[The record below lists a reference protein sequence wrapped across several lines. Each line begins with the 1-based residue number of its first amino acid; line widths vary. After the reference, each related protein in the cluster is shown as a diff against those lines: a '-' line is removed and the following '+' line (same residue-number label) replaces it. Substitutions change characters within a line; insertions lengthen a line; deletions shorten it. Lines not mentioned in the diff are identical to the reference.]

1 MTAAPAAPDA
11 QHPRHPRRPLRI
23 GNASGFYGDRF
34 DALREMLTGGPL
46 DVLTGD
52 YLAEL
57 TMLILGRDRL
67 KNPDLGYAKTFL
79 RQLEEG
85 LGLAHERGV
94 RIVTNAGGLNPA
106 GLADAVRA
114 LAAEAG
120 VPVTVAHV
128 EGDDLMPYGEGAL
141 TANAY
146 LGSAGITACLRA
158 GADVVVT
165 GRVTDAALVSGPAA
179 WWFDWAADDY
189 DRLAGAVA
197 AGHVLEC
204 GTQATGG
211 NYSFFTAHDV
221 RRPGFPLA
229 EVSEDGS
236 AVITKHPGTGG
247 VVSPGTV
254 TAQLLYETQGVR
266 YLGPDVTARLDTVRL
281 SADGPDRVRISGVLG
296 EPPPAT
302 LKVGVT
308 RIGGWRNEVVF
319 VLTGLDVEAKAALVR
334 AQLSEALEGVADVR
348 WTLSRTDHED
358 APTEETA
365 SALLRLVVRD
375 ASPDRVGRGL
385 TSAAIELALGSYPGF
400 HVTSP
405 PGPAQPYGVFGSDC
419 VPAESVPQVAV
430 LPDGSRRPVPVAR
443 RPAPGAC
450 GPGRRSRDSAP
461 DPTGA
466 PPPDPRA
473 SNAGE
478 AEQDPAPPA
487 FEERGPGRSP
497 DLAASPASEAGGP
510 GPSPDPSASP
520 AFEARGLGRSL
531 GSGRGG
537 VGESPAGRT
546 TRAPLGSVAG
556 ARSGD
561 KGGDA
566 NVGVWV
572 ESAAAWDWLHRTLTV
587 EVLQDLLPEA
597 RDLPVTRHVL
607 PNLRALNFVIPGIL
621 GDGVAS
627 GHRFDPQAKALGEWL
642 RARRLD
648 IPTHL
653 LPEPAP
659 APAPATAPATAP
671 DPDPDPATEPAT
683 TPEGTGS

>member
-1 MTAAPAAPDA
+1 MTPRPPAD
-11 QHPRHPRRPLRI
+11 RPLRI

-94 RIVTNAGGLNPA
+94 RVVANAGGLNPA

-114 LAAEAG
+114 LAAKVG

-128 EGDDLMPYGEGAL
+128 EGDDLTPHEDGAL

-146 LGSAGITACLRA
+146 LGGAGITACLRA

-179 WWFDWAADDY
+179 WWFDWAPDDH
-189 DRLAGAVA
+189 DRLAGAVV

-211 NYSFFTAHDV
+211 NYAFFTAHDV

-229 EVSEDGS
+229 EISADGS

-247 VVSPGTV
+247 IVSVGTV

-281 SADGPDRVRISGVLG
+281 AEDGPDRVRISGVLG
-296 EPPPAT
+296 EAPPPT

-319 VLTGLDVEAKAALVR
+319 VLTGLDIEAKAALVR
-334 AQLSEALEGVADVR
+334 AQLSDALEGVATAD
-348 WTLSRTDHED
+348 WTLARTDHED

-375 ASPDRVGRGL
+375 PSPDRVGRAL
-385 TSAAIELALGSYPGF
+385 TSTAIELALGSYPGF
-400 HVTSP
+400 HVTTP
-405 PGPAQPYGVFGSDC
+405 PGPAQPYGTFTSTLT
-419 VPAESVPQVAV
+419 PAASVPHVAV
-430 LPDGSRRPVPVAR
+430 LPNGTHLPIPAARSLTPTPPLPETVGS
-443 RPAPGAC
+443 APG
-450 GPGRRSRDSAP
+450 PRSRGSAP
-461 DPTGA
+461 DPAGA
-466 PPPDPRA
+466 PPPDPRS
-473 SNAGE
+473 SNAGGAEIPALPALE
-478 AEQDPAPPA
+478 ARGLGRSPGPSAPPA
-487 FEERGPGRSP
+487 FEERGAGRSP
-497 DLAASPASEAGGP
+497 GS
-510 GPSPDPSASP
+510 SASP
-520 AFEARGLGRSL
+520 AFEAVSYTQIRS
-531 GSGRGG
+531 
-537 VGESPAGRT
+537 
-546 TRAPLGSVAG
+546 
-556 ARSGD
+556 
-561 KGGDA
+561 
-566 NVGVWV
+566 
-572 ESAAAWDWLHRTLTV
+572 H
-587 EVLQDLLPEA
+587 
-597 RDLPVTRHVL
+597 
-607 PNLRALNFVIPGIL
+607 
-621 GDGVAS
+621 
-627 GHRFDPQAKALGEWL
+627 
-642 RARRLD
+642 
-648 IPTHL
+648 
-653 LPEPAP
+653 
-659 APAPATAPATAP
+659 
-671 DPDPDPATEPAT
+671 
-683 TPEGTGS
+683 

>member
-1 MTAAPAAPDA
+1 MTTGPLDARGSLYARGSLDPHGSLDPLAARGPLGPL
-11 QHPRHPRRPLRI
+11 RPRRPLRI

-114 LAAEAG
+114 LAAKTG

-146 LGSAGITACLRA
+146 LGGAGITACLRA

-179 WWFDWAADDY
+179 WWFDWAPDDY
-189 DRLAGAVA
+189 DRLAGAVV

-221 RRPGFPLA
+221 RHPGFPLA

-236 AVITKHPGTGG
+236 SVITKHPGTGG
-247 VVSPGTV
+247 VVSTGTV

-281 SADGPDRVRISGVLG
+281 SEDGPDRVRVSGVLG
-296 EPPPAT
+296 EPPPDT

-319 VLTGLDVEAKAALVR
+319 VLTGLDIEAKAALVR
-334 AQLSEALEGVADVR
+334 AQLSEALEGVADAA

-375 ASPDRVGRGL
+375 PSAERVGRDL
-385 TSAAIELALGSYPGF
+385 TSAAIELALASYPGF

-405 PGPAQPYGVFGSDC
+405 PGPAQPYGVFASSYA
-419 VPAESVPQVAV
+419 PTTSVPHAAT
-430 LPDGSRRPVPVAR
+430 LPDGTHLPI
-443 RPAPGAC
+443 PAP
-450 GPGRRSRDSAP
+450 
-461 DPTGA
+461 GA
-466 PPPDPRA
+466 PPPDPPPATAGGTPSASNAGGAERSGLRPGPRA
-473 SNAGE
+473 SNAG
-478 AEQDPAPPA
+478 
-487 FEERGPGRSP
+487 G
-497 DLAASPASEAGGP
+497 AGG
-510 GPSPDPSASP
+510 A
-520 AFEARGLGRSL
+520 
-531 GSGRGG
+531 GG
-537 VGESPAGRT
+537 AG
-546 TRAPLGSVAG
+546 
-556 ARSGD
+556 
-561 KGGDA
+561 
-566 NVGVWV
+566 
-572 ESAAAWDWLHRTLTV
+572 
-587 EVLQDLLPEA
+587 
-597 RDLPVTRHVL
+597 
-607 PNLRALNFVIPGIL
+607 
-621 GDGVAS
+621 
-627 GHRFDPQAKALGEWL
+627 
-642 RARRLD
+642 
-648 IPTHL
+648 
-653 LPEPAP
+653 
-659 APAPATAPATAP
+659 
-671 DPDPDPATEPAT
+671 
-683 TPEGTGS
+683 

>member
-1 MTAAPAAPDA
+1 MS
-11 QHPRHPRRPLRI
+11 RRPLRI

-34 DALREMLTGGPL
+34 SALTEMLTGGPL

-67 KNPDLGYAKTFL
+67 KNPELGYAKTFL

-94 RIVTNAGGLNPA
+94 RIVTNAGGLHPA

-114 LAAEAG
+114 LAAKVG
-120 VPVTVAHV
+120 VPVSVAHV
-128 EGDDLMPYGEGAL
+128 EGDDLTSREEGAL

-146 LGSAGITACLRA
+146 LGGAGITACLRA

-179 WWFDWAADDY
+179 WWFDWTPEDH
-189 DRLAGAVA
+189 DRLAGAVV

-229 EVSEDGS
+229 EISADGS

-247 VVSPGTV
+247 AVTTGTV

-281 SADGPDRVRISGVLG
+281 TDDGADRVRISGVRG
-296 EPPPAT
+296 ERPPAS

-319 VLTGLDVEAKAALVR
+319 VLTGLDIEAKAELVR
-334 AQLSEALEGVADVR
+334 SQLAETLEGVADAA
-348 WTLSRTDHED
+348 WTLARTDHAD
-358 APTEETA
+358 ADTEETA

-375 ASPDRVGRGL
+375 PSPDRVGRAL
-385 TSAAIELALGSYPGF
+385 TSKAVELALGSYPGF
-400 HVTSP
+400 HVTTP
-405 PGPAQPYGVFGSDC
+405 PGPAQPYGVFASTSAPATE
-419 VPAESVPQVAV
+419 VPHTAV
-430 LPDGSRRPVPVAR
+430 LPDGTHIQI
-443 RPAPGAC
+443 PAA
-450 GPGRRSRDSAP
+450 
-461 DPTGA
+461 
-466 PPPDPRA
+466 
-473 SNAGE
+473 
-478 AEQDPAPPA
+478 
-487 FEERGPGRSP
+487 
-497 DLAASPASEAGGP
+497 L
-510 GPSPDPSASP
+510 SASP
-520 AFEARGLGRSL
+520 AFEARGSGGGAPEGVGGAAPA
-531 GSGRGG
+531 GSGAEPRET
-537 VGESPAGRT
+537 V
-546 TRAPLGSVAG
+546 RAPLGALAG

-566 NVGVWV
+566 NVGIWV
-572 ESAAAWDWLHRTLTV
+572 GTAPAWDWLRDTLTV
-587 EVLQDLLPEA
+587 DRFRALLPETRGLA
-597 RDLPVTRHVL
+597 VQRHELPA
-607 PNLRALNFVIPGIL
+607 LRALNFTVTGIL

-642 RARRLD
+642 RARHLD
-648 IPTHL
+648 IPVHL
-653 LPEPAP
+653 LPP
-659 APAPATAPATAP
+659 
-671 DPDPDPATEPAT
+671 
-683 TPEGTGS
+683 PEGTGP